1 MTGTTFLLLL
11 AGGGIILGIF
21 ATIIGIMER
30 AEWEQAEQIRWRN
43 VWTAEQEI
51 PATRRTHPAP
61 TVIHDWEREDWA

>member
-21 ATIIGIMER
+21 AMIIGIMER

-43 VWTAEQEI
+43 VWTAEQEV
-51 PATRRTHPAP
+51 PATRRTHPTPA
-61 TVIHDWEREDWA
+61 VIHDWETEGWA